1 MTENRNK
8 VEQKD
13 FNIPQSD
20 HNLPGNADEQ
30 RHIDEWFDSIKMNE
44 SVKPFVNEADKEML
58 KQKMF
63 NNVLNRIEATE
74 LPAEDVKVRKL
85 GLTWL
90 KVAASVVLVS
100 GLGWLAYK
108 YAGNPDTKPIDYVA
122 VTATNGKVMQV
133 ILPDS
138 TSIWLQAGTTLKYP
152 KRFSDTSRE
161 VYLEDGLA
169 YFEVTHNKSKPFIV
183 HTPQIDTRVLGT
195 SFVVRTYK
203 QLEDVQVE
211 LLTGRVRVSHD
222 KSVIGELTPNK
233 RLTYHK
239 ASAKAEI
246 EEFNT
251 AASASFVS
259 GDIVLQRAG
268 FDELF
273 TTLHNVYGVNVK
285 YDAAQ
290 FKECKF
296 NLRFNT
302 RLKVEEVL
310 EIVNGIHTIRYEING
325 NEVTVSTKGCN
336 KD

>member
-8 VEQKD
+8 VVQKD
-13 FNIPQSD
+13 INQSKSNL
-20 HNLPGNADEQ
+20 NLPANAEEQ
-30 RHIDEWFDSIKMNE
+30 QRLDEWFDSLNTNE
-44 SVKPFVNEADKEML
+44 STKPFVNEADKEML
-58 KQKMF
+58 KQHIF
-63 NNVLNRIEATE
+63 DNVLTRINEREQENSSTN
-74 LPAEDVKVRKL
+74 VRKISWP
-85 GLTWL
+85 WL
-90 KVAASVVLVS
+90 RIAASVALISVI
-100 GLGWLAYK
+100 GWAAYK
-108 YAGNPDTKPIDYVA
+108 YVAKPDVKAIEYVA

-169 YFEVTHNKSKPFIV
+169 YFEVTHNESKPFIV

-195 SFVVRTYK
+195 SFVVKTYK

-222 KSVIGELTPNK
+222 KNVIGELTPNK

-251 AASASFVS
+251 AASAGFVN
-259 GDIVLQRAG
+259 GDIVMQRAG

-285 YDAAQ
+285 YDTAQ
-290 FKECKF
+290 FKACKF

-310 EIVNGIHTIRYEING
+310 EIVNGIHTIKYEIKG

-336 KD
+336 KE